1 MEWLKRYEDYG
12 LFDEPG
18 DGEGGGTEPENTE
31 EPEVIENL
39 YRFLVDFTDQ
49 EKDVYYKKGTY
60 AVLDNE
66 NFTQFESIE
75 DLISSKV
82 LIAVEEPI
90 NPEELKPVKMVMS
103 IIYNGIRY
111 HKNEYALLNA
121 REYAMLN
128 NTYLTTYIDL
138 PEDTEPTKYLLVQFL
153 MNTNYRGV
161 LYNKGDYT
169 EMLEADAERYEDKG
183 LVKVIEEEENN
194 DG

>member
-49 EKDVYYKKGTY
+49 DKDVYYKKGTY

-75 DLISSKV
+75 DLISSKC
-82 LIAVEEPI
+82 
-90 NPEELKPVKMVMS
+90 
-103 IIYNGIRY
+103 
-111 HKNEYALLNA
+111 
-121 REYAMLN
+121 
-128 NTYLTTYIDL
+128 
-138 PEDTEPTKYLLVQFL
+138 
-153 MNTNYRGV
+153 
-161 LYNKGDYT
+161 
-169 EMLEADAERYEDKG
+169 
-183 LVKVIEEEENN
+183 
-194 DG
+194 

>member
-18 DGEGGGTEPENTE
+18 DEGNGDGTEPD

-49 EKDVYYKKGTY
+49 DKDIYYKKGTY
-60 AVLDNE
+60 AVLSSE
-66 NFTQFESIE
+66 NFAQFESID

-82 LIAVEEPI
+82 LIKVNEPI
-90 NPEELKPVKMVMS
+90 SPEELKPVKMIMS

-121 REYAMLN
+121 REHAMLN
-128 NTYLTTYIDL
+128 NTYLTTYVDL
-138 PEDTEPTKYLLVQFL
+138 PEDTEPITYLLVQFL
-153 MNTNYRGV
+153 TNTNYRGV
-161 LYNKGDYT
+161 LYDKGDYT
-169 EMLEADAERYEDKG
+169 EMLEADAERYEDKN
-183 LVKVIEEEENN
+183 LVRIIEKEEEEN
-194 DG
+194 D

>member
-18 DGEGGGTEPENTE
+18 DEGNGDGTEPD

-49 EKDVYYKKGTY
+49 DKDIYYKKGTY
-60 AVLDNE
+60 AVLSSE
-66 NFTQFESIE
+66 NFAQFESID

-82 LIAVEEPI
+82 LIKVNEPI
-90 NPEELKPVKMVMS
+90 SSEELKPVKMIMS

-121 REYAMLN
+121 REHAMLN
-128 NTYLTTYIDL
+128 NTYLTTYVDL
-138 PEDTEPTKYLLVQFL
+138 PEDTEPITYLLVQFL
-153 MNTNYRGV
+153 TNTNYRGV
-161 LYNKGDYT
+161 LYDKGDYT
-169 EMLEADAERYEDKG
+169 EMLEADAERYEDKN
-183 LVKVIEEEENN
+183 LVRIIEKEEEEN
-194 DG
+194 D